1 MSLLA
6 ISTAQLLCA
15 TAMMVLVTLLVGDA
29 PDRLGAAT
37 VGAMLVLGALGTG
50 FAYLLFY
57 GLVRS
62 AGATTA
68 ASVTYLVPLFSTL
81 LGVLVLSEELL
92 WHEPVG
98 ALVVLAGVAVS
109 QTGARTPAG
118 IRAVSPLPARGSA
131 GRS

>member
-1 MSLLA
+1 MASC
-6 ISTAQLLCA
+6 AQ
-15 TAMMVLVTLLVGDA
+15 
-29 PDRLGAAT
+29 R
-37 VGAMLVLGALGTG
+37 
-50 FAYLLFY
+50 
-57 GLVRS
+57 
-62 AGATTA
+62 GATTA